1 MVTTYDLAEKAGV
14 SQATVSRVLN
24 GSPAVS
30 AETKQ
35 LVMEWVRK
43 LDYQP
48 NHAARSLSKKQSSL
62 LGMVIPDVM
71 NPYFSEVLK
80 AVEQAADLN
89 GYNLV
94 LCDSRGNLQKE
105 KQCLNVLRRH
115 QVAGI
120 LLVPIDKE
128 KSPLNIPKDWRMSGN
143 MPVVVIT
150 QELDALD
157 YVCVSHTRG
166 GGLVANHFLEGGHTN
181 IAFLGV
187 ATDEKLSGFRATLAS
202 RGVLLPDE
210 RLILL
215 EDYHGWQGFHEVH
228 RRLNEYLE
236 RHRPLDV
243 TALFAYND
251 LAAFSAAGILQAHGY
266 RIPEDIVIAGFDN
279 TFLANEMKPQLT
291 SVAQPI
297 AEMASLAVN
306 LLFEKM
312 AGIKTSALSHLVL
325 EPTLVVRESTRRKS
339 EA

>member
-1 MVTTYDLAEKAGV
+1 MVTTYDIAEKAGV

-24 GSPAVS
+24 GSPAVR

-35 LVMEWVRK
+35 RVMTWVRK
-43 LDYQP
+43 FDYQP
-48 NHAARSLSKKQSSL
+48 NHAARSLAKKQSSL

-128 KSPLNIPKDWRMSGN
+128 KSLLNIPKDWRMAGN

-150 QELDALD
+150 QELNALD

-166 GGLVANHFLEGGHTN
+166 GALVANHFLEGGHTK
-181 IAFLGV
+181 IAFLGMP
-187 ATDEKLSGFRATLAS
+187 TDEKLHGFRDTLAS
-202 RGVLLPDE
+202 RGVPLLDE
-210 RLILL
+210 NMIIL
-215 EDYHGWQGFHEVH
+215 DSFHGWQGFHEVH

-236 RHRPLDV
+236 HHHPLDV

-251 LAAFSAAGILQAHGY
+251 LAAFSAVSILQERGY
-266 RIPEDIVIAGFDN
+266 RIPDDIVVAGFDN

-297 AEMASLAVN
+297 AEIGRLAVD
-306 LLFEKM
+306 LLLENVT
-312 AGIKTSALSHLVL
+312 GGKTAERSHLIL
-325 EPTLVVRESTRRKS
+325 EPTLIARESTRRM
-339 EA
+339 